1 MDERKP
7 GLRSFGRAELGKKGE
22 KMQSP
27 WKWREAHQPFRSRRG
42 GGGAQDLGSQEC
54 ILCSVAREMAHGE
67 AAFRLNGEASFRDA
81 TVQALFLEEQPD
93 QLRHIKLGADAC
105 SLKGELLRLFVQEAV
120 SRAGNLAHLEGFDE
134 IRSEHLEK
142 ILPQLLLDFA

>member
-1 MDERKP
+1 M
-7 GLRSFGRAELGKKGE
+7 GLRNRGRARNGHGNGAKLIIFLSEAGAG
-22 KMQSP
+22 
-27 WKWREAHQPFRSRRG
+27 REEVAHRTWGRRS
-42 GGGAQDLGSQEC
+42 ALV
-54 ILCSVAREMAHGE
+54 CSVAREMAHGE

>member
-1 MDERKP
+1 MRRGGAAEWVE
-7 GLRSFGRAELGKKGE
+7 GLKKW
-22 KMQSP
+22 P
-27 WKWREAHQPFRSRRG
+27 WKWREGDSTKHIFLSEAVREEVAHRTWGRRS
-42 GGGAQDLGSQEC
+42 ALV
-54 ILCSVAREMAHGE
+54 CSVAREMAHGE
-67 AAFRLNGEASFRDA
+67 AAFRLNGEVSFRDA